1 MPIPRIFAIALAI
14 LALTGYSLGDTTPTS
29 QSAVEPRPLALV
41 ALGAPR
47 DLPERTLGASAEP
60 LIEHLLDDL
69 NTGADFPVARCGP
82 FHRRADW
89 KLPLRVAE
97 HSRQKKTVTK
107 QSKAR
112 HPC

>member
-60 LIEHLLDDL
+60 LIEH
-69 NTGADFPVARCGP
+69 TGADFPVARCGP

-97 HSRQKKTVTK
+97 HSRQEKTLTK